1 MRVDDISLYVDKKT
15 EGRTLEHQSPKEAAV
30 DWAISKEF
38 EKKEGQ
44 DRVRFWIPCEEMVVS
59 AQCLQ
64 NSKNVM
70 ATSVHW
76 F

>member
-44 DRVRFWIPCEEMVVS
+44 DRVRFWIPYEEMVVS

-64 NSKNVM
+64 KSNNVM